1 MQSFEGEILFF
12 WTWTTIEKS
21 LRVAAIYTIWPDIGL
36 TWITKKSGFPSP
48 SRSTPFPIFQTS
60 VKKTTRTHY
69 VHFVLLKTLNA
80 LRRQN
85 SFGMSFRIAIR
96 GTSLHFFITHYSFG
110 WKMIVLHYPWVT
122 SSKLWESC
130 FNLELFCQ
138 VLLSICSLLTDPN
151 PDDPLVPE
159 IAHMYKTDR
168 TKYEATARSWT
179 QKYAMGW
186 CHDCKRIP
194 LGPSREL

>member
-36 TWITKKSGFPSP
+36 TWYYQEIGIPFTFKINSLPHLPNIGKETYKNPLYTLCGVKNSECPS
-48 SRSTPFPIFQTS
+48 TS
-60 VKKTTRTHY
+60 KFFWNVISNINTRNKFAFFLLLTT
-69 VHFVLLKTLNA
+69 VLDEKWLCC
-80 LRRQN
+80 
-85 SFGMSFRIAIR
+85 
-96 GTSLHFFITHYSFG
+96 
-110 WKMIVLHYPWVT
+110 YPWVT

-194 LGPSREL
+194 LGSSREL